1 MTTSRYNFYTIIH
14 KGIRHELGELLR
26 LGAGT
31 DFAGPEAAAY
41 VARLRAS
48 IRLMNEH
55 ALHEDHHVEP
65 LLERFAPPLA
75 RRVAATHRVLEAHEH
90 EVLRLCEAALG
101 SPADGHALYLAL
113 TRYAATQYGHMAEEE
128 SDVIEALWERMS
140 DDQIMGV
147 EHAIVSGIAPEDN
160 ATYMA
165 WMIHGISDPEREAF
179 IGAMRQGAPAEVV
192 AYAEALASSARQT
205 RLAA

>member
-31 DFAGPEAAAY
+31 DFSGPDPAAY

-48 IRLMNEH
+48 LRLMNEH

-65 LLERFAPPLA
+65 LLEKISPALA

-90 EVLRLCEAALG
+90 DVLALCEPALG
-101 SPADGHALYLAL
+101 SPAEGYALYLAL

-128 SDVIEALWERMS
+128 TDVMEGLWERMS
-140 DDQIMGV
+140 DDQLMGL

-160 ATYMA
+160 AVYMA

-192 AYAEALASSARQT
+192 AYAESLATSARHT

>member
-1 MTTSRYNFYTIIH
+1 MTTGRYNFYTIIH

-31 DFAGPEAAAY
+31 DFSGPDAAAY

-48 IRLMNEH
+48 LRLMNEH

-65 LLERFAPPLA
+65 LLEKISPALA

-90 EVLRLCEAALG
+90 DVLALCEPALG
-101 SPADGHALYLAL
+101 SPAEGYALYLAL

-128 SDVIEALWERMS
+128 TDVMEGLWERMS
-140 DDQIMGV
+140 DDQLMGL

-160 ATYMA
+160 AVYMA

-192 AYAEALASSARQT
+192 AYAESLATSARHT

>member
-1 MTTSRYNFYTIIH
+1 MTTGRYNFYTIIH

-31 DFAGPEAAAY
+31 DFSGPDAAAY

-48 IRLMNEH
+48 LRLMNEH

-65 LLERFAPPLA
+65 LLEKISPALA

-90 EVLRLCEAALG
+90 DVLALCEPALG
-101 SPADGHALYLAL
+101 SPAEGYALYLAL

-128 SDVIEALWERMS
+128 TDVMEGLWERMS
-140 DDQIMGV
+140 DDQLMGL

-160 ATYMA
+160 AVYMA

-192 AYAEALASSARQT
+192 AYAESLATSARQT

>member
-1 MTTSRYNFYTIIH
+1 MTTGRYNFYTIIH

-31 DFAGPEAAAY
+31 DFSGPDPAAY

-48 IRLMNEH
+48 LRLMNEH

-65 LLERFAPPLA
+65 LLEKISPALA

-90 EVLRLCEAALG
+90 DVLALCEPALG
-101 SPADGHALYLAL
+101 SPAEGYALYLAL

-128 SDVIEALWERMS
+128 TDVMEGLWERMS
-140 DDQIMGV
+140 DDQLMGL

-160 ATYMA
+160 AVYMA

-192 AYAEALASSARQT
+192 AYAESLATSARHT

>member
-1 MTTSRYNFYTIIH
+1 MTTGRYSFYTIIH

-31 DFAGPEAAAY
+31 DFTSPAAAPY
-41 VARLRAS
+41 VTRLRAS

-55 ALHEDHHVEP
+55 ALHEDQHVEP
-65 LLERFAPPLA
+65 LLDELAPPLA

-90 EVLRLCEAALG
+90 EVLNLCEPALG
-101 SPADGHALYLAL
+101 SAKAGYELYLAL
-113 TRYAATQYGHMAEEE
+113 TRYAAVQYGHMAEEE

-140 DDQIMGV
+140 DDQLMGV

-192 AYAEALASSARQT
+192 AYAESLAASARET